1 MPEDFDLEPVS
12 KPHVEP
18 GGFVG
23 STEPLPYKPLDPE
36 IKPMNISTATSAG
49 QPGPLPQPGSPP
61 NAGPAS
67 RDTIGWKQ
75 KFEDLINKHYPDLGA
90 GGVEAHQPHRTFLQ
104 ELRALI
110 P

>member
-23 STEPLPYKPLDPE
+23 STEPLPYKSLE
-36 IKPMNISTATSAG
+36 PMNISTVAA
-49 QPGPLPQPGSPP
+49 
-61 NAGPAS
+61 PAP